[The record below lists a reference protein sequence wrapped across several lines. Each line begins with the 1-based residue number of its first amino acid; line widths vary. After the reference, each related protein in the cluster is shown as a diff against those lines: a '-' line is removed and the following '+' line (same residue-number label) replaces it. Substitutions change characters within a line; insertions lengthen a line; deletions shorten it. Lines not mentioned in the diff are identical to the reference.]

1 MFVRQ
6 VDPGIE
12 LRLVE
17 QKEALELFQL
27 IEQNRGYLR
36 EWLPW
41 VDKTR
46 SADDI
51 RHFIQRAHG
60 QFAANQGP
68 TALIRVDGKVSGVI
82 GCHPIDWANRHCSIG
97 YWLTAG
103 LQRKGVMTRWTTSSM
118 AALCTA
124 SPSNAPPATTAV
136 APSPNASVSPAK
148 ASCANPSG
156 SMTAFW
162 IWSSGACWSTI
173 GEHAAAAARYNRNM
187 RDWGTFFLRL
197 GLAALLLCALL
208 AAAPMTKLNIV
219 VKTRGGKPVERASVV
234 VRFIEGHS
242 VVKLG
247 KAIRTTF
254 ELRTNQE
261 GEAKVPS
268 IPQGKIRVQVIAKGY
283 QTFGQEFDVTDEE
296 KQLDITLNPPQQQY
310 TAH

>member
-103 LQRKGVMTRWTTSSM
+103 LQRKGVMTRCCSSLLDYLFDGC
-118 AALCTA
+118 ALHRVTIQC
-124 SPSNAPPATTAV
+124 ATG
-136 APSPNASVSPAK
+136 NHR
-148 ASCANPSG
+148 SCAIPQ
-156 SMTAFW
+156 
-162 IWSSGACWSTI
+162 
-173 GEHAAAAARYNRNM
+173 
-187 RDWGTFFLRL
+187 RL
-197 GLAALLLCALL
+197 GFTREGVMRESEWVNDRFLDL
-208 AAAPMTKLNIV
+208 V
-219 VKTRGGKPVERASVV
+219 VWGMLEHDWRARRGGSPV
-234 VRFIEGHS
+234 
-242 VVKLG
+242 
-247 KAIRTTF
+247 
-254 ELRTNQE
+254 
-261 GEAKVPS
+261 
-268 IPQGKIRVQVIAKGY
+268 
-283 QTFGQEFDVTDEE
+283 
-296 KQLDITLNPPQQQY
+296 
-310 TAH
+310 